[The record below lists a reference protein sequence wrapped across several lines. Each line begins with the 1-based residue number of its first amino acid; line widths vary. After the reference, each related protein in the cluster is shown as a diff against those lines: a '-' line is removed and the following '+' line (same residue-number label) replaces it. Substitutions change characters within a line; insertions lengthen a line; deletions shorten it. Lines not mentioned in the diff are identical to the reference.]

1 MENTGN
7 GKGEF
12 MAKVINT
19 NDRFIKVVSDNGV
32 WGWIFFTA
40 YIGAVIYFFQLD
52 PSFWGFILAIIKAAV
67 WPAFVLFEVLGALGV
82 S

>member
-1 MENTGN
+1 
-7 GKGEF
+7 
-12 MAKVINT
+12 MAKIIKT
-19 NDRFIKVVSDNGV
+19 NDRFVKVVTDNGA
-32 WGWIFFTA
+32 WGWVFFTA

-52 PSFWGFILAIIKAAV
+52 PSFWGFILALLKAAV